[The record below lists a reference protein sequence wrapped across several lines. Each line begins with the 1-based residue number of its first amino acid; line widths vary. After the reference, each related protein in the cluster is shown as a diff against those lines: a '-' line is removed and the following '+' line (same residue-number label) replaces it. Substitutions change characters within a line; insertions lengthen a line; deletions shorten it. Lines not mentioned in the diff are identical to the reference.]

1 MNKIWSVLM
10 LIGVVAMFFAKPQDT
25 LEGMIDAVNN
35 ALKLSFSLMALYA
48 IWLGIL
54 NILEQTGFNKKL
66 SVGLR
71 PMIYFLFGRV
81 SDTTAQYISMNI
93 AANLLGMGNAATPMG
108 IKAINSMDDHSG
120 VATDAMIMLFVINAS
135 SIQILPTTIISLRA
149 ALKSASP
156 ADIILPTII
165 TSFLSTLSAVLLVK
179 IIIKIKNRKK
189 RRQKYD

>member
-1 MNKIWSVLM
+1 M
-10 LIGVVAMFFAKPQDT
+10 LISITAMLIIKPQGT
-25 LEGMIDAVNN
+25 LSAMIDAVND

-66 SVGLR
+66 SVGLK

-81 SDTTAQYISMNI
+81 SDSTAEYISMNI

-108 IKAINSMDDHSG
+108 IKAIDSMDDGSG

-135 SIQILPTTIISLRA
+135 SIQILPTTIISLRTSMG
-149 ALKSASP
+149 SASP
-156 ADIILPTII
+156 SDIILPTII
-165 TSFLSTLSAVLLVK
+165 TSIISTVSAVVLVK
-179 IIIKIKNRKK
+179 LLIKLKNRRKK
-189 RRQKYD
+189 HD

>member
-1 MNKIWSVLM
+1 MNRIWSALM
-10 LIGVVAMFFAKPQDT
+10 LIGVIAMFFVKPQDT

-81 SDTTAQYISMNI
+81 SDTTAEYISMNI

-108 IKAINSMDDHSG
+108 IKAINSMDDQSG

-135 SIQILPTTIISLRA
+135 SIQILPTTIISLRT

-165 TSFLSTLSAVLLVK
+165 TSFISTLSAVLLVK
-179 IIIKIKNRKK
+179 IIIKIKNRK
-189 RRQKYD
+189 RRREYD

>member
-1 MNKIWSVLM
+1 MNKIWSLLM
-10 LIGVVAMFFAKPQDT
+10 LIGITAMFFLKPQDT
-25 LEGMIDAVNN
+25 LEGMIDAVNG
-35 ALKLSFSLMALYA
+35 ALKLCFSLMALYA

-66 SVGLR
+66 SVGLK

-81 SDTTAQYISMNI
+81 SDTTAEYISMNI

-108 IKAINSMDDHSG
+108 IKAINSMDDQSG

-135 SIQILPTTIISLRA
+135 SIQILPTTIISLRT

-165 TSFLSTLSAVLLVK
+165 TSLISTISAILMVK

-189 RRQKYD
+189 ERQND